1 MILLT
6 SATTDLPLSSSQPHL
21 LTPQAKLQ
29 WTRCAN
35 LPVKTARPQS
45 VMVGGRVY
53 VGSGLTDSTDDDF
66 LVCQYTPERNEWAT
80 LPPHTVRYFGLGQF
94 QGDLIT
100 VGGLHKED
108 SLTGKVY
115 RFNKQSHKW
124 EESSKPMPTAR
135 AFLSLITTQSA
146 IIACGGITG
155 RTSDGKTTYCSTVE
169 VYTTSTSQWSTTD
182 PLPIACVFI
191 SSVTIGDTCY
201 LLGGRDDQNIAVKT
215 VLYAPISSLVQKA
228 RSQQAAN
235 SSHPDCVWKTLP
247 DTPLLASAAASLG
260 GCLLAVGGG
269 DLQGGNMFVTVFKL
283 LLRLASGISPA
294 VHIFIPLT
302 NCWVR
307 VNSGDL
313 PEPCLSSTAIQL
325 PDNKLIVIGGSKD
338 KKTVFMG
345 SITR

>member
-1 MILLT
+1 ML
-6 SATTDLPLSSSQPHL
+6 
-21 LTPQAKLQ
+21 
-29 WTRCAN
+29 
-35 LPVKTARPQS
+35 QS
-45 VMVGGRVY
+45 VMVGGRLY
-53 VGSGLTDSTDDDF
+53 VGRGSTDSRDDRF
-66 LVCQYTPERNEWAT
+66 LVFQYTPERNEWAT

-100 VGGLHKED
+100 VGGAHKEG

-124 EESSKPMPTAR
+124 EKFLKPMPTAR

-155 RTSDGKTTYCSTVE
+155 RTDDGKNIVCSTVE

-182 PLPIACVFI
+182 PLPIVCWRMT
-191 SSVTIGDTCY
+191 SVTIADTCY
-201 LLGGRDDQNIAVKT
+201 LLGGVGDQGKPTKT
-215 VLYAPISSLVQKA
+215 VLCAPISSLVQKA
-228 RSQQAAN
+228 RSQKAAS
-235 SSHPDCVWKTLP
+235 SSHPDSVWKTLP
-247 DTPLLASAAASLG
+247 DTPLVASAAASLG

-269 DLQGGNMFVTVFKL
+269 DDQEGV
-283 LLRLASGISPA
+283 RSA

-302 NCWVR
+302 NSWVR

-313 PEPCLSSTAIQL
+313 PEPRYSCTAIQL
-325 PDNKLIVIGGSKD
+325 PDSKRIVIGGRDSEHKITN
-338 KKTVFMG
+338 TVFMG